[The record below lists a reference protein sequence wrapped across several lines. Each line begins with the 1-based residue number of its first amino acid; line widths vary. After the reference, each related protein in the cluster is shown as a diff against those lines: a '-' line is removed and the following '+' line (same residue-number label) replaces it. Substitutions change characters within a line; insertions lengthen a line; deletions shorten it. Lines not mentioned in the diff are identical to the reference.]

1 MVKISAQFEA
11 KLKPLIYISIVSI
24 ALMGGYWLGITK
36 GYYQRINQENLLA
49 TWRQE
54 ITDYKKTD
62 PSFGL
67 YEDVVTLL
75 KEKYYG
81 DIDFM
86 NLLYGSIKGAVN
98 SLGDHYTSFSDP
110 AESRDFFTS
119 LDGIYEGVG
128 IELDYINDKLMVVTP
143 LEGSP
148 AALVGIK
155 PKDEILFIDGQSTF
169 EMTLDEAVQLIHGLK
184 GSKVVLVI
192 QRVGEPNAIEFTITR
207 DIIRVPS
214 VTLISFEDGLGVI
227 ELTKFSNDTEKLFRN
242 IANDLIK
249 KDVKGIVLDMRN
261 NPGGFLDVGVNI
273 ANEFIKSGMIVE
285 ERFKDGKITPFYADG
300 KGKFTDIPIVVLVN
314 SGSASAAEIVAGA
327 LKDNNRATVVGEN
340 TYGKGSVQEIEE
352 MPDKSTLKIT
362 VAHWYTPSGQSI
374 SQGGIH
380 PDILIKEGLRSGGIS
395 DPEGVTGEMDLQLLK
410 AIETLKNLLR

>member
-1 MVKISAQFEA
+1 MSSQFET
-11 KLKPLIYISIVSI
+11 KLKPLIYVGVVLV
-24 ALMGGYWLGITK
+24 ALLGGYWLGITK
-36 GYYQRINQENLLA
+36 GYYQRVNQENLLA

-54 ITDYKKTD
+54 IADYKKTD

-75 KEKYYG
+75 REKYYG

-110 AESRDFFTS
+110 AESREFFTN
-119 LDGIYEGVG
+119 LDGIYEGIG
-128 IELDYINDKLMVVTP
+128 IELDYIKDKLTVVAP
-143 LEGSP
+143 MEGSP
-148 AALVGIK
+148 AALAGIR
-155 PKDEILFIDGQSTF
+155 PKDEIILIDGQSTTG
-169 EMTLDEAVQLIHGLK
+169 MTLDEAVQLIHGLK

-192 QRVGEPNAIEFTITR
+192 QRVGESQALEFTITR

-214 VTLISFEDGLGVI
+214 VTLVSFEDGLGVI

-249 KDVKGIVLDMRN
+249 KNVKGIVLDMRN

-300 KGKFTDIPIVVLVN
+300 KGKLTELPIVVLVN
-314 SGSASAAEIVAGA
+314 PGSASAAEIVAGA

-380 PDILIKEGLRSGGIS
+380 PDILVKEGAA
-395 DPEGVTGEMDLQLLK
+395 GEEDAQLLR
-410 AIETLKNLLR
+410 AIATLKNLIK